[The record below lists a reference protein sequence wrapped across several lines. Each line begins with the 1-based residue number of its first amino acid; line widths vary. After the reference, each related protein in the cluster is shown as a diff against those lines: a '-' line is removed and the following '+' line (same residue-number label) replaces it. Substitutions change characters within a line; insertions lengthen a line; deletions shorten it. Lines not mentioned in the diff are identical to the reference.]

1 MYALVNQNQ
10 VILTQGNWNP
20 IMFNNVLAEECGVYK
35 RVYIADEAN
44 VPLIF
49 NDETKI
55 LKYFDLKPN
64 YNSRIEWIDGPIYE
78 ITENHVVGSY
88 IVKQLDLDIAKG
100 NLKNQLP
107 GLRYGKEIQ
116 TIQAIVQN
124 KFVTIRTDRDTRA
137 VLSANALGC
146 GDGYVNW
153 KFDNEWLQLTKDDLI
168 SLLQQTN
175 QSTQEAYDWE
185 YSKMIEIDNCKTLE
199 QIDKIIIHQQIY

>member
-64 YNSRIEWIDGPIYE
+64 YNSRIEWIDGPTYE

-116 TIQAIVQN
+116 TIQAVVQN

-199 QIDKIIIHQQIY
+199 QIDKIVIHQQIY